1 MRCPPYISLYL
12 PISPYISLQA
22 EIDALP
28 ADVRVLTI
36 TAGSG
41 FYDEELTASLARPMP
56 ELQELQ
62 LVDVAF
68 ERVILTEVRVRANP
82 NPHPDPNPNPNPDP
96 DPNLNPNPRTRL
108 SDCASSPKS
117 F

>member
-1 MRCPPYISLYL
+1 M
-12 PISPYISLQA
+12 
-22 EIDALP
+22 
-28 ADVRVLTI
+28 LTI

-96 DPNLNPNPRTRL
+96 DPNPHLTVPLTLTLTLPLPLTSTAL
-108 SDCASSPKS
+108 SMSIPWNLYR
-117 F
+117 